1 MKRVLLIGG
10 SGQLGTAIR
19 QRWADCE
26 VVAPPHAELAIEQS
40 ERLCDALR
48 RIRPDV
54 LVNAAAFHDVDR
66 CETEPA
72 RAFEVNAVAVR
83 EAARAARDA
92 DVAFV
97 TFSTDYVFDGATES
111 PYVESDAPHPLSAYG
126 ASKLAGEY
134 LVESLRSRAFVVRTC
149 GVYGSGASSARR
161 RPFIERLLARDRS
174 DGPVRVVT
182 DVYASPTFAGDLAD
196 AVRGLIDRPAYGL
209 YHAVDGGPV
218 SWYEFAVEAAR
229 QAGVD
234 VAVEPIPAHEWKA
247 AALRPRFSAL
257 STAKLASVGI
267 AMPSWRSGIAAY
279 LGTLG
284 SSPDRSAG
292 SL

>member
-1 MKRVLLIGG
+1 VKRVLLIGG

-19 QRWADCE
+19 RRWTDCE
-26 VVAPPHAELAIEQS
+26 VVAPPHAELAIEHS
-40 ERLCDALR
+40 GRLRDALR
-48 RIRPDV
+48 KIGPDA

-111 PYVESDAPHPLSAYG
+111 PYVESDAPHPLSVYG

-134 LVESLRSRAFVVRTC
+134 LVESLRSRALVVRSC
-149 GVYGSGASSARR
+149 GVYGPGASLARG
-161 RPFIERLLARDRS
+161 RPFIERLLSHERTA
-174 DGPVRVVT
+174 GPVRVVD

-196 AVRGLIDRPAYGL
+196 AVRGLIDRGANGL
-209 YHAVDGGPV
+209 YHAVDDGPV
-218 SWYEFAVEAAR
+218 SWFDFAVEAVR

-234 VAVEPIPAHEWKA
+234 VALEPIPAREWKA
-247 AALRPRFSAL
+247 AALRPQFSAL
-257 STAKLASVGI
+257 SSAKLASQGI

-279 LGTLG
+279 LRSLG
-284 SSPDRSAG
+284 SSPDRS
-292 SL
+292 LR